1 MEFYLPTRIDLDSLR
16 SNNEKLQSFSD
27 HSKIFRKKLKTCD
40 PLAMLFDQFE
50 L

>member
-1 MEFYLPTRIDLDSLR
+1 MQFFLSTRIDLDPNGKIQFFC
-16 SNNEKLQSFSD
+16 NN
-27 HSKIFRKKLKTCD
+27 SKSPRKNSKTCD